1 MLSFYT
7 DLYNYYDDD
16 ERKKIINLNENILN
30 GYVKP
35 NEIKFKKKFDNF
47 YAILDKKKLPVPNN
61 FKLEY
66 SNENFSLYKIIL
78 K

>member
-1 MLSFYT
+1 MSFYT
-7 DLYNYYDDD
+7 DLYNYYDDF

-30 GYVKP
+30 GIIKP
-35 NEIKFKKKFDNF
+35 SEIKYESKFDNF
-47 YAILDKKKLPVPNN
+47 YAILDKKKLPVPHN